1 METIIMENFN
11 ITLKNYLAGQG
22 LTQSD
27 VAEKLQLSRTIV
39 SNYLNGQRNFGK
51 IVATKWAETFGIDPM
66 WLMTKGEKG
75 TPPDGVIRYST
86 PTTDPDVINI
96 PILSPDARGGFL
108 PNDKT
113 DIDQYTIGM
122 MPFNRQIAH
131 SGDVVI
137 PVYGDSMTPKYP
149 AGSYILIRPIEAW
162 REYIELGR
170 SYVLELAD
178 WRRIIKIV
186 RKGSDNT
193 HYTLDSY
200 NVDYESNEVSISFI
214 NNMWLVVASV
224 NREEL

>member
-1 METIIMENFN
+1 MENFN
-11 ITLKNYLAGQG
+11 KILKNYLAGQG
-22 LTQSD
+22 LNQSD
-27 VAEKLQLSRTIV
+27 IAIRLGLSRTIV
-39 SNYLNGQRNFGK
+39 NNYLNGQRNFGK
-51 IVATKWAETFGIDPM
+51 LSAERWGKEFGIDAT
-66 WLMTKGEKG
+66 WLISQGDRG
-75 TPPDGVIRYST
+75 TPPAGQGT
-86 PTTDPDVINI
+86 PPPIDPNIINI
-96 PILSPDARGGFL
+96 PILSPDARGGFM
-108 PNDKT
+108 PNDKA
-113 DIDQYTIGM
+113 DIDQYTIGT

-131 SGDVVI
+131 AGDVVI

-200 NVDYESNEVSISFI
+200 NVDYESNEVAISFI